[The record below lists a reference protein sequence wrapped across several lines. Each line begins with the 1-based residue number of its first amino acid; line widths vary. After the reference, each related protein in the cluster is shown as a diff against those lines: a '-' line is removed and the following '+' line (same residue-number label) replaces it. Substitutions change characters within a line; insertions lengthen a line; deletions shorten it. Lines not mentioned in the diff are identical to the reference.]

1 MRLNDMIDASKRELS
16 STLQRFEQEQEKN
29 SWNKEKIHELQV
41 WSSPSG
47 NPKVIDYCVFRL
59 THLSLMYSFK
69 NIRYSPECR
78 Q

>member
-1 MRLNDMIDASKRELS
+1 MMRLNDMIDASKRELS

-47 NPKVIDYCVFRL
+47 NLKEIDG
-59 THLSLMYSFK
+59 
-69 NIRYSPECR
+69 I
-78 Q
+78 